1 MKEKNIEEI
10 EQLANQTKM
19 QVEQYNR
26 FKAGE
31 ISWDKMSLEMVKT
44 IADDPYQD
52 VAMFIEWLEDNESN
66 TLPEQSSG
74 SFYTALIDI
83 DSFFSLL
90 DTHNYSDYFI
100 EENYDEIKAIF
111 KGIVFNQ

>member
-10 EQLANQTKM
+10 KQLANQIKM

-31 ISWDKMSLEMVKT
+31 ISWDKMSLEMVKI
-44 IADDPYQD
+44 IANDSYQD
-52 VAMFIEWLEDNESN
+52 VAMFIEWLENNENN

-74 SFYTALIDI
+74 SFYTALTDI
-83 DSFFSLL
+83 DNFFSLME
-90 DTHNYSDYFI
+90 THNYLDGFIDDY
-100 EENYDEIKAIF
+100 YYEIKAIF
-111 KGIVFNQ
+111 RGIVFNQ

>member
-10 EQLANQTKM
+10 KQLANQTKM

-44 IADDPYQD
+44 IA
-52 VAMFIEWLEDNESN
+52 F
-66 TLPEQSSG
+66 
-74 SFYTALIDI
+74 
-83 DSFFSLL
+83 
-90 DTHNYSDYFI
+90 HC
-100 EENYDEIKAIF
+100 
-111 KGIVFNQ
+111 